1 MTLTKILENVAKNG
15 LKGNSKNINRRVILQ
30 AEAEIKKLIPAK
42 MKCNPSYNQ
51 CTEDIKTAMSNGYIK
66 L

>member
-30 AEAEIKKLIPAK
+30 AEAEIKKLILAK
-42 MKCNPSYNQ
+42 MQCIPSNNH
-51 CTEDIKTAMSNGYIK
+51 CIEDVKTAMSNGYIN

>member
-1 MTLTKILENVAKNG
+1 MTLTKILENVARNG
-15 LKGNSKNINRRVILQ
+15 LKGKAINRRVILQ
-30 AEAEIKKLIPAK
+30 AKAEIEKLIPAK